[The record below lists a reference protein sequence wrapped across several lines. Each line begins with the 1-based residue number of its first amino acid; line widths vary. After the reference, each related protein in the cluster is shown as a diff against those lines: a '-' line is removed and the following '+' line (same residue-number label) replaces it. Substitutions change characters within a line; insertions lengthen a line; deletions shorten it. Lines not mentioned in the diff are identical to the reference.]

1 MCLSRAFAS
10 SCVRCCVLPVGHI
23 RIPSRF
29 FPAALPAPS
38 PGSPSC
44 LFPAVP
50 VWVVDK
56 SSRTIVSEWKDL
68 VSPSCVSVMRLPVC
82 IRLSVSVMCVRLCA
96 FTSLSRSRV
105 RLCLRSPLRLW
116 RSVYSLHP
124 CSLPPCHAL
133 WPLSGL
139 FAFGPFRLGLFA
151 SGPVSGVLFCSP
163 LALRLR
169 SAALRSS
176 PPPLLFRPCHRS
188 SSPPLSPLPRYPTVS
203 DVVLDLGIWELVFR
217 TGFWT
222 SFWAFFIFIL
232 CNITGFFL
240 VSWLGG
246 PRLMRRGVM

>member
-1 MCLSRAFAS
+1 MCLCRAFA
-10 SCVRCCVLPVGHI
+10 CVH
-23 RIPSRF
+23 
-29 FPAALPAPS
+29 S
-38 PGSPSC
+38 P
-44 LFPAVP
+44 
-50 VWVVDK
+50 
-56 SSRTIVSEWKDL
+56 
-68 VSPSCVSVMRLPVC
+68 
-82 IRLSVSVMCVRLCA
+82 LSVSVMCIRLCA

-124 CSLPPCHAL
+124 CSLPPCRAL

-176 PPPLLFRPCHRS
+176 PPSLLFTPCHRS

-222 SFWAFFIFIL
+222 SFWDFFIFIL
-232 CNITGFFL
+232 CNITGFFGL
-240 VSWLGG
+240 VARRTSPHEEGGDVTAWVCLVVLGVVFS
-246 PRLMRRGVM
+246 RR